1 MGVHGLVQGHPL
13 AVGVIGVTNRSD
25 HTLNRLSVAASVG
38 LVLMLGATSGYIAW
52 PKVAHAIGIKPAP
65 PPPAPPAY
73 VAGQQIDVPAA
84 WYNAAPTTLVLFAR
98 ESCGACQKAQPFL
111 KELVS
116 SLDGRASVVMAHP
129 AGTDVEDVAFAK
141 ALGIG
146 DTNVRVVT
154 AGLRVNA
161 TPTLVLVNQQG
172 AILAAWEGAGK
183 ADKQAEIKKTID
195 GFLK

>member
-1 MGVHGLVQGHPL
+1 
-13 AVGVIGVTNRSD
+13 VTNRSD
-25 HTLNRLSVAASVG
+25 TTLNRLSIAASFG
-38 LVLMLGATSGYIAW
+38 LVLMVGGTTGYIAW
-52 PKVAHAIGIKPAP
+52 PRVSHMLGIKLAAATS
-65 PPPAPPAY
+65 APPAY
-73 VAGQQIDVPAA
+73 VAGQKIDVPAA

-129 AGTDVEDVAFAK
+129 AGTDAEDKAFANG
-141 ALGIG
+141 LGI
-146 DTNVRVVT
+146 DDANLRVVT

-161 TPTLVLVNQQG
+161 TPTLVVVNQQG

-183 ADKQAEIKKTID
+183 ADRQAEIKATID
-195 GFLK
+195 SLLK